1 MSTQAESNG
10 ADHPIEVVL
19 VTGMSGAGRTTVAN
33 VLEDLDWYVVDNLPP
48 QMMRPLVEL
57 VARADGAVP
66 KIAIVTDSK
75 GRAKYAELEDTIS
88 DFVDQG
94 LSLHILYLEAADEV
108 LVRRFES
115 TRRPHPLQG
124 EGTLLE
130 GIEGERS
137 ALESL
142 KQRAD
147 IIIDTSELNVHQL
160 SSQVRKRFRT
170 GDTPLLRLTLM
181 SFGFKYGLPKDA
193 DHIADV
199 RFLPN
204 PYWIPHLR
212 GHNGLDSDVADFV
225 LGQTGA
231 EDFIERYTAT
241 LETVSQGYLHEG
253 RGYAMIGIGCTG
265 GKHRSVA
272 ISERIGKSLAAVTG
286 IPVTV
291 RHRDLGRE

>member
-1 MSTQAESNG
+1 
-10 ADHPIEVVL
+10 
-19 VTGMSGAGRTTVAN
+19 MSGAGRTTVAN
-33 VLEDLDWYVVDNLPP
+33 VLEDMDWYVVDNLPP

-75 GRAKYAELEDTIS
+75 GRAKYTELEDTIG

-94 LSLHILYLEAADEV
+94 LSLRILFLDAGDEV

-115 TRRPHPLQG
+115 TRRPHPLQA

-130 GIEGERS
+130 GIESERTLL
-137 ALESL
+137 ASL
-142 KQRAD
+142 KHRAD
-147 IIIDTSELNVHQL
+147 IIIDTTDLNVHQL
-160 SSQVRKRFRT
+160 SSQVRKRFSSE
-170 GDTPLLRLTLM
+170 DAPLLRLTVM

-225 LGQTGA
+225 LAQNGA
-231 EDFIERYTAT
+231 EEFIERYTAT
-241 LETVSQGYLHEG
+241 LSTVAQGYLHEG

-272 ISERIGKSLAAVTG
+272 ISERVAKSLAAQTG

>member
-1 MSTQAESNG
+1 
-10 ADHPIEVVL
+10 
-19 VTGMSGAGRTTVAN
+19 MSGAGRTTVAN
-33 VLEDLDWYVVDNLPP
+33 VLEDMDWYVVDNLPP

-57 VARADGAVP
+57 IARADGALP

-75 GRAKYAELEDTIS
+75 GRAKYTELEDTIS

-94 LSLHILYLEAADEV
+94 LSLRILYLDAADEV

-142 KQRAD
+142 KRRAD

-160 SSQVRKRFRT
+160 SSQVRKRFST
-170 GDTPLLRLTLM
+170 GDTPLLRLTIM

-225 LGQTGA
+225 VGQNGA
-231 EDFIERYTAT
+231 EEFIERYTAT
-241 LETVSQGYLHEG
+241 LDTVSQGYLHEG

-272 ISERIGKSLAAVTG
+272 ISERIAKSLTAQTG

>member
-1 MSTQAESNG
+1 MTTQAESSG
-10 ADHPIEVVL
+10 SDRPIEVVL

-33 VLEDLDWYVVDNLPP
+33 VLEDMDWYVVDNLPP

-57 VARADGAVP
+57 VARADGALP

-75 GRAKYAELEDTIS
+75 GRAKYAELEETIS

-94 LSLHILYLEAADEV
+94 LSLRILYLEAADEV

-115 TRRPHPLQG
+115 TRRPHPLQAD
-124 EGTLLE
+124 GTLLE
-130 GIEGERS
+130 GIEAERQ

-142 KQRAD
+142 KHRAD

-160 SSQVRKRFRT
+160 SSQVRKRFST
-170 GDTPLLRLTLM
+170 GDTPLLRLTVM
-181 SFGFKYGLPKDA
+181 SFGFKYCLPKDA
-193 DHIADV
+193 DHVADV

-225 LGQTGA
+225 LGQNGA
-231 EDFIERYTAT
+231 EEFIERYTSTLAT
-241 LETVSQGYLHEG
+241 VAQGYLHEG

-272 ISERIGKSLAAVTG
+272 ISERIAKSLAAQTG

>member
-33 VLEDLDWYVVDNLPP
+33 VLEDMDWYVVDNLPP

-57 VARADGAVP
+57 VARADGALP

-75 GRAKYAELEDTIS
+75 GRAKYTELEDTIS

-94 LSLHILYLEAADEV
+94 LSLRILYLDAADEV

-142 KQRAD
+142 KRRAD

-160 SSQVRKRFRT
+160 SSQVRKRFST
-170 GDTPLLRLTLM
+170 GDTPLLRLTIM

-225 LGQTGA
+225 VGQNGA
-231 EDFIERYTAT
+231 EEFIERYTAT
-241 LETVSQGYLHEG
+241 LDTVSQGYLHEG

-272 ISERIGKSLAAVTG
+272 ISERIAKSLTAQTG